1 MLIGDLYHP
10 GVDTYLQA
18 MDKGRV
24 SYLLQEYAA
33 GRASK
38 NEVEELFELLRS
50 VDHEDVLHNLIIQ
63 EGANNDPGIGLPQHK
78 WDEMWMAIST
88 ATATRRQKRVSPMQW
103 VSIAAAILVIVAAGF
118 YFFSGKR
125 ERTVEPVAKKHDMQ
139 HDVAPGGNKALL
151 TLADGSTIVLDTI
164 QNGMLAQ
171 QGNMIVVKLDN
182 GQLQYKSG
190 VKGGKQE
197 TVGYNTIATP
207 RGGQYHVV
215 LPDGSRVWLNAS
227 SSLRFPASFAA
238 NERRVE
244 LTGEAYFEIASL
256 PALPQDGDKFRSG
269 KKRPFIV
276 KIMTPSADGTEVEVT
291 GTHFNIM
298 AYPNEQSTKTT
309 LLEGGVRVVNG
320 EPAAGNR
327 PAVVLSP
334 GQQAEVSNHH
344 ISVNKHVNVDQVVAW
359 KNGLFRFKDTDIKE
373 LMRQVERWY
382 DVEVEY
388 QTKRSDQVYTGI
400 VARSENL
407 SSVLQMLELTGTVHF
422 RVEGKKIIVL
432 P

>member
-1 MLIGDLYHP
+1 M
-10 GVDTYLQA
+10 
-18 MDKGRV
+18 
-24 SYLLQEYAA
+24 QEYAA
-33 GRASK
+33 GRASE
-38 NEVEELFELLRS
+38 NEVEELFELLKS
-50 VDHEDVLHNLIIQ
+50 VEHEDVLYNLITQ
-63 EGANNDPGIGLPQHK
+63 EGANNDPGIGLPQQK

-88 ATATRRQKRVSPMQW
+88 TTATRRQQRVSPMQW
-103 VSIAAAILVIVAAGF
+103 ISIAAAILVIVAAGF

-125 ERTVEPVAKKHDMQ
+125 ERTAGEPVTEKHDMQ

-151 TLADGSTIVLDTI
+151 TLADGSTIVLDST
-164 QNGMLAQ
+164 QNGLLAQ
-171 QGNMIVVKLDN
+171 QGNMIVIKLDN
-182 GQLQYKSG
+182 GQLAYKPG
-190 VKGGKQE
+190 VLGQE
-197 TVGYNTIATP
+197 AGAVGYNTIATP

-215 LPDGSRVWLNAS
+215 LPDGSGVWLNAS

-256 PALPQDGDKFRSG
+256 PASPGGGG
-269 KKRPFIV
+269 KGKRPFKVLIL
-276 KIMTPSADGTEVEVT
+276 PQPGGQGGGEVEVT

-309 LLEGGVRVVNG
+309 LLEGSVKVRGRQSGVSSQ
-320 EPAAGNR
+320 E
-327 PAVVLSP
+327 PAVVLKP
-334 GQQAEVSNHH
+334 GQQAQMGNDKL
-344 ISVNKHVNVDQVVAW
+344 SVINNVNLDQVIAW

-388 QTKRSDQVYTGI
+388 QTKRTDQVYTGI

-407 SSVLQMLELTGTVHF
+407 SSVLQLLELTGTVHF
-422 RVEGKKIIVL
+422 RVEGKKITVL